1 MNAITRD
8 SLLITAYILTLALIF
23 LLDLMIPLGVA
34 AGVPYVLPVLITI
47 KSPRKID
54 TYIVGLIGII
64 LTIIG
69 YFDSP
74 VAGGILWMVI
84 FNRFLAIF
92 VIVITT
98 MFVIDRKNSEEK
110 IIKLNKK
117 LHALA
122 HKDPLTGTQNRLAF
136 MKAIEEEIERAKR
149 YKTPLSIIMFDI
161 DFFKKIND
169 TYGHGIGDEVLKKLA
184 ETIEK
189 NLRKTDKLFRIGGE
203 EFIIILPN
211 TNIENAKIVAEKLR
225 KAICKTDFGKPGR
238 ITISLGVTSFTKE
251 DNEDSFLDRVD
262 KALYMAKNNGR
273 NRLEVI
279 KGNHGE

>member
-54 TYIVGLIGII
+54 TYIVGLAGII

-273 NRLEVI
+273 NRVEVI